1 MISQTGQAQQ
11 VRRGRSAAKLRRHE
25 IATRRY
31 RDWTLRRGDELNA
44 AFQLLPLVLGL
55 APVVLGQQVVEP
67 RQILLSVE
75 VVQQLAHADQP
86 DQLHYITLHYIAVF
100 SAGPTTTR
108 TGPAIQVSTI
118 ILTTKTM
125 NVESRYV
132 NVKKVSLQPA
142 TKRCDGID
150 SSQ

>member
-1 MISQTGQAQQ
+1 MQIIFKYELQFMALSMAKSLL
-11 VRRGRSAAKLRRHE
+11 VGRN
-25 IATRRY
+25 IVT
-31 RDWTLRRGDELNA
+31 
-44 AFQLLPLVLGL
+44 
-55 APVVLGQQVVEP
+55 
-67 RQILLSVE
+67 
-75 VVQQLAHADQP
+75 
-86 DQLHYITLHYIAVF
+86 LHYITVF

-118 ILTTKTM
+118 IPTTKTM
-125 NVESRYV
+125 NVKSRYV